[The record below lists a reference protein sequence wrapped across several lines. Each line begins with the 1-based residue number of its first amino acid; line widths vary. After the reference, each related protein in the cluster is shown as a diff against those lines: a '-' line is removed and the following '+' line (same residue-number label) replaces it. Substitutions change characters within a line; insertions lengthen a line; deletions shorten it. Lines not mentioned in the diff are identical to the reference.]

1 MRHRHSPPYHIV
13 LIIII
18 ICTHWQTGC
27 RIRDSIHRRKDDD
40 HFYSGRY
47 ARVAMLY
54 HECPPHLS
62 LLYFDRAN
70 NIQMRITTSG
80 MCDRQDKA
88 GRGGKDTIAIQHTYH
103 SAPPF
108 SLSAPA
114 PPKIPGPGADVERGN
129 FQSSWRL
136 CGMNACV
143 YIPRGRSSYM
153 WTNQPPPSS
162 FSLNHL
168 RPLFH
173 LLSRSE
179 EDADEQKEECGG
191 VRRVRDVDEMECHG
205 SSRVLVHWPTR
216 AA

>member
-1 MRHRHSPPYHIV
+1 MTTISTQADMRGWLCFTMNVP
-13 LIIII
+13 
-18 ICTHWQTGC
+18 
-27 RIRDSIHRRKDDD
+27 RI
-40 HFYSGRY
+40 
-47 ARVAMLY
+47 
-54 HECPPHLS
+54 S

-136 CGMNACV
+136 CGMNAMVNTRVCIFREV
-143 YIPRGRSSYM
+143 EARICGP
-153 WTNQPPPSS
+153 TNHPPPSS

-179 EDADEQKEECGG
+179 EDDDEQKEECGG
-191 VRRVRDVDEMECHG
+191 VRRVRDVDEMVCHG

-216 AA
+216 AAQFHILTSYSSSSA